1 MNSLKK
7 PKLSVIV
14 PNYNYARFLNA
25 RIGSILNQSFQDFE
39 LILLDD
45 CSTDNSREVLEC
57 YRNNPHVSHIVFNEQ
72 NSGSPFIQWMKGIE
86 LARGKY
92 IWIAEA
98 DDMAEPAFLEKS
110 IEYLMQ
116 YPNAVASVTGTT
128 LIDSDGNIIPKK
140 ANYWD
145 KKGMERYR
153 LHSHRI
159 IDGHLYCTHKLY
171 WACCIQ
177 NTSQT
182 VFRRESALNLSNSQ
196 FLTMRHS
203 GDWLFWIQMASQ
215 GDIVEIYDN
224 LNLFR
229 QHNQKVTIKGQQS
242 GKSIEEDIQVI
253 SFIEQ
258 MYPQISRYRMR
269 LAHGML
275 WRKIKK
281 YPCDENEKNRLRM
294 ILTYSLNST
303 ISDYHNLTLNR
314 YLRFLIPH
322 LPTMERDRK
331 YN

>member
-1 MNSLKK
+1 MSDTLQNIV
-7 PKLSVIV
+7 SVIV
-14 PNYNYARFLNA
+14 PNYNYARYLNA
-25 RIGSILNQSFQDFE
+25 RIDSILSQTFQDFE

-45 CSTDNSREVLEC
+45 CSTDNSREVLES

-72 NSGSPFIQWMKGIE
+72 NSGSPFQQWMKGIE
-86 LARGKY
+86 LAKGKY

-98 DDMAEPAFLEKS
+98 DDLADSSFLKTS
-110 IEYLMQ
+110 IEYLKQ
-116 YPNAVASVTGTT
+116 YPDAVASVAGTT

-145 KKGMERYR
+145 KKNMEKYR
-153 LHSHRI
+153 QLSHRI

-177 NTSQT
+177 NTSQA
-182 VFRRESALNLSNSQ
+182 VFRRENALNLANSQ

-215 GDIVEIYDN
+215 GNIIEIYDN
-224 LNLFR
+224 LNFFR

-253 SFIEQ
+253 NSIEQ
-258 MYPQISRYRMR
+258 MYPQISRYRKR

-281 YPCDENEKNRLRM
+281 YPCDENEKNRLRL
-294 ILTYSLNST
+294 ILTNTLNST
-303 ISDYHNLTLNR
+303 ISNYHCLTFNR
-314 YLRFLIPH
+314 YLRYINPF

-331 YN
+331 KQ